1 MVKATIEDYYLLF
14 GVKQL
19 SSMQTNIIVKWDQEG
34 QHCWPEAPDE
44 YAILRAPHKHIF
56 HFEVYLPVDKS
67 RQVEFLH
74 FRRLLIERMLFN
86 RITTTVDIVDF
97 RTDSCEQIAKDMML
111 DITDRFHTRPAR
123 VVVMED
129 AFVGVDICD
138 Y

>member
-1 MVKATIEDYYLLF
+1 
-14 GVKQL
+14 
-19 SSMQTNIIVKWDQEG
+19 MQTNIIVKWDQEG

-74 FRRLLIERMLFN
+74 FRRLMINHMTALGG
-86 RITTTVDIVDF
+86 DF
-97 RTDSCEQIAKDMML
+97 GTDSCEQIAKEMML
-111 DITDRFHTRPAR
+111 AITDLYHTRPSR
-123 VVVMED
+123 VVVLED
-129 AFVGVDICD
+129 AFVGAEICD